1 MSKQTI
7 NVGTN
12 QDDGTGDSLRAAF
25 VKVNDNF
32 TEVYNELGGV
42 ALSNIKMSGSTIS
55 TDTSNSG
62 IIIDPNGTGTI
73 TLTGATTVTGGLTPD
88 SLAVTAN
95 ATVGGALTVTGAATF
110 GSITI
115 GSTIASDLDVTG
127 AVTIGGALNANGDV
141 NLGDTTGDTVTIT
154 GRFDSSLVPSVTE
167 TNDIGSLTLRWR
179 DIFVQDIDGT
189 SLTTSGDA
197 TVGGN
202 LAVTGN
208 VTIGGNIT
216 IGDAD
221 TDDITINAELKNDLI
236 PNSDSLYNIG
246 SSDKR
251 YLTVFG
257 DRFIGTSLEVGGLVI
272 SGNTVTSLATNSNIV
287 LDPQGTARVQVNGPL
302 TVTGQATVTGTLQ
315 VSGSQT
321 VDMGSNRIQ
330 SVATPTSATD
340 AATKGYADGLASNYA
355 TAAQGATADSAMQ
368 NFTISGDDSAAQ
380 TVNNGYAIDFNGE
393 GLVTTSVTANKVA
406 ISVATQTLE
415 TVTNAGATTINGI
428 TVGSVDT
435 DGLQLVDNNIKST
448 RSNDDIILDPA
459 GTGTVD
465 VNANRIRISNSKT
478 PASALGAAGDQEGDI
493 AWDADYIYVCTANY
507 NGATNVW
514 KRTAISTWA

>member
-1 MSKQTI
+1 
-7 NVGTN
+7 
-12 QDDGTGDSLRAAF
+12 
-25 VKVNDNF
+25 
-32 TEVYNELGGV
+32 
-42 ALSNIKMSGSTIS
+42 MSGSTIS

-62 IIIDPNGTGTI
+62 IIIDPQGTGTI

-88 SLAVTAN
+88 TLTVTGN
-95 ATVGGALTVTGAATF
+95 GSVGGDFTVTGAATF

-141 NLGDTTGDTVTIT
+141 NLGDTTGDTVTVT

-189 SLTTSGDA
+189 TLTTSGDA

-221 TDDITINAELKNDLI
+221 TDDITINAELANDLI

-287 LDPQGTARVQVNGPL
+287 LDPQGSARVQVNGPL
-302 TVTGQATVTGTLQ
+302 TVTGTMQ
-315 VSGSQT
+315 VSSSQT
-321 VDMGSNRIQ
+321 IDMGSNRIQ

-380 TVNNGYAIDFNGE
+380 TVNNGYAVDFNGE

-415 TVTNAGATTINGI
+415 TVTNAGATTINAI
-428 TVGSVDT
+428 TVGSVAV
-435 DGLQLVDNNIKST
+435 DGLTITDNNITGS

-465 VNANRIRISNSKT
+465 INANRFRVSNSKT
-478 PASALGAAGDQEGDI
+478 PASSVGAAGDQQGDI
-493 AWDADYIYVCTANY
+493 AWDASYIYVCTANY
-507 NGATNVW
+507 DSSSNIW
-514 KRTAISTWA
+514 KRVAIGETW